1 MTDMSEL
8 VKRKQTINLSIV
20 HVDPDAFLDSFLPW
34 LEITCFL
41 SAHRTGQV
49 EMPEDGVT
57 PPLSAQQLAGGLSH
71 QIGDDTLAAFCMT
84 AAMKG
89 DKSAVDK
96 VEAGLKEQFGS
107 DLDRKST
114 RLNSSHTDIS
124 RMPSSA

>member
-1 MTDMSEL
+1 MLGSGWRPKRCPPKPSRRLQVTDMSEL

-71 QIGDDTLAAFCMT
+71 QIGDDTLQKRARGTVVPESFTPVT
-84 AAMKG
+84 A
-89 DKSAVDK
+89 
-96 VEAGLKEQFGS
+96 KEV
-107 DLDRKST
+107 
-114 RLNSSHTDIS
+114 
-124 RMPSSA
+124 